1 MGMVMIYRQE
11 FIIRYG
17 NNMNPKSREEAEKD
31 NPGNDIFS
39 KETMTLDLSSKF
51 SKNED

>member
-31 NPGNDIFS
+31 NPENDIFFQRNY
-39 KETMTLDLSSKF
+39 DLRFKQ
-51 SKNED
+51 